1 MIKNQKVNMS
11 SRLIVLILFLASAAS
26 YGQSGYKLDFHV
38 KGLKDTTIY
47 LGSYYGENTV
57 LKDTARV
64 DSRGGF
70 VFEGTRS
77 LNEGV
82 YYLVLKNNKLPLDF
96 VVGKD
101 QQFSVETDSEDYA
114 RHAKFTGDE
123 DNLLFQQNATYLAE
137 AFKEA
142 DPLLKVLRDSTLT
155 EADKKSSR
163 DAFQKISERVMVYQ
177 KNLIDQHPSTMTAR
191 LLNATRDIVVP
202 DPPRKDDGSID
213 STWQFKYYRTHY
225 FDNFDLS
232 DDAMLRLPKPMYADK
247 VKDYFDRLFVQQPDT
262 LLKEINRIA
271 GLVKKNKETYKY
283 FVWTCVVH
291 YQSHKV
297 MGLDEV
303 YVKLYD
309 KYIASGEMDFWLDQK
324 MKGSI
329 KDYVSKIRISLVG
342 MTAPN
347 LIMQDQNFKAKSM
360 YDIKNKYTILFIFDP
375 DCGHCREETPKL
387 VDFYNKNR
395 AKFDF
400 EVYAVSID
408 TSMKKMRDYIKEM
421 KMPWVTVNG
430 PRTYVGHYS
439 KHYYAEQTPSMYI
452 IDEKRKIIA
461 KKLPVDMLPEFFEK
475 YTRLHQKG
483 T

>member
-1 MIKNQKVNMS
+1 MS
-11 SRLIVLILFLASAAS
+11 GRFLALVVVLVSFSS
-26 YGQSGYKLDFHV
+26 YAQTGYKLDFHV

-47 LGSYYGENTV
+47 LGSYYGEQTV

-64 DSRGGF
+64 NAQGSF
-70 VFEGTRS
+70 TFEGTKN
-77 LNEGV
+77 LAEGI

-96 VVGKD
+96 VIGKD
-101 QQFSVETDSEDYA
+101 QQFSIETDTEDYTK
-114 RHAKFTGDE
+114 HAKINGDE
-123 DNLLFQQNATYLAE
+123 DNVLFQQNATFLAD

-142 DPLLKVLRDSTLT
+142 DPLVKILKDSTIS
-155 EADKKSSR
+155 EDGKKSTR
-163 DAFQKISERVMVYQ
+163 EAFQKISEKVLAYQ
-177 KNLIDQHPSTMTAR
+177 KNLIDQNPTTMTAR
-191 LLNATRDIVVP
+191 LLNATRDVIVP
-202 DPPRKDDGSID
+202 EAPRKDDGSVD

-225 FDNFDLS
+225 FDNFDLA
-232 DDAMLRLPKPMYADK
+232 DDAMLRLPKPMYAEK

-262 LLKEINRIA
+262 ILKEINRIA
-271 GLVKKNKETYKY
+271 ASVKKNKETYKY
-283 FVWTCVVH
+283 FIWTCVIH
-291 YQSHKV
+291 YQNHKG

-309 KYIASGEMDFWLDQK
+309 KYLATGEMDYWIDK
-324 MKGSI
+324 KTKGSI
-329 KDYVSKIRISLVG
+329 KDYVDKIRISLVG

-347 LIMQDQNFKAKSM
+347 LIMQDQAFKAKSM
-360 YDIKNKYTILFIFDP
+360 YDIRKKYTILFIFDP
-375 DCGHCREETPKL
+375 DCGHCREETPRL
-387 VDFYNKNR
+387 VEFYNKNR
-395 AKFDF
+395 DKFDF

-408 TSMKKMRDYIKEM
+408 TSMKKMRDFIKEF
-421 KMPWVTVNG
+421 KTDWITVNG
-430 PRTYVGHYS
+430 PRTYVGHYT